1 MIALHANANLF
12 PTAQK
17 SAIEETSHTLYSP
30 KLYLD
35 ERHYWKE
42 DYVITYSIDIDRV
55 ERDLYQLAK
64 FGFNEQDKG
73 IYRQGFTDPDWESRQ
88 WLMDYFEAHGLQVHM
103 DGAGNVC
110 GRLGEP
116 DKPCILIAS
125 HLDSVPA
132 GGIFDGTL
140 GVVAG
145 LECVRVIQEQNIPL
159 AHPIEIIATSEEEGR
174 FGGMLGAQALSGAL
188 TLGWLENA
196 KDPSGEKLTD
206 AMAKYGLDYHKALH
220 AVRTPESIRAF
231 LELHIEQ
238 GPVLEASKKTIGVV
252 EGISGVFKW
261 LIKFIGKA
269 DHAGT
274 APMNL
279 RSDAFMGLADFAHE
293 INRIIDENGS
303 DKSRLTIG
311 RVELKPGYAHTVPGQ
326 AEFTLVGRDMSEDI
340 MKDLSDSCRKA
351 LSAIA
356 RRHRLMFEYEQM
368 SWLEPKA
375 CSQDIMNIIEDTTKE
390 LGYSYQLMPSG
401 AGHDAQFFSDIT
413 PTGMIF
419 IPSVG
424 GVSHA
429 PDEWSHWTDVEK
441 GCNVLLN
448 SLLAVK

>member
-1 MIALHANANLF
+1 MSL
-12 PTAQK
+12 PQVK
-17 SAIEETSHTLYSP
+17 VE
-30 KLYLD
+30 
-35 ERHYWKE
+35 
-42 DYVITYSIDIDRV
+42 RV
-55 ERDLYQLAK
+55 EQELYRLAE
-64 FGFNEQDKG
+64 FGYNAKDRG
-73 IYRQGFTDPDWESRQ
+73 VYRQGFSEADWQARQ
-88 WLMDYFEAHGLQVHM
+88 WLIDLFESHGLETHM

-110 GRLGEP
+110 GRHGPADQPAILLG
-116 DKPCILIAS
+116 S
-125 HLDSVPA
+125 HIDSVPA

-140 GVVAG
+140 GVIAG
-145 LECVRVIQEQNIPL
+145 LECIRVIKEQNIAL
-159 AHPIEIIATSEEEGR
+159 KYPIEVIGTSEEEGR
-174 FGGMLGAQALSGAL
+174 FGGMLGAQALSGTL
-188 TLGWLENA
+188 TLDWLQQA
-196 KDPSGEKLTD
+196 RDPSGEKLTD
-206 AMAKYGLDYHKALH
+206 AMAKCGLDHHQALH
-220 AVRTPESIRAF
+220 AVRTPDSIRAF

-238 GPVLEASKKTIGVV
+238 GPVLEASKNTIGVV

-279 RSDAFMGLADFAHE
+279 RSDAFMGIADFAHE
-293 INRIIDENGS
+293 ISRIIDEDGT

-311 RVELKPGYAHTVPGQ
+311 RVELKPGYAHTVPGE
-326 AEFTLVGRDMSEDI
+326 AEFTLVGRDMSEEV
-340 MKDLSDSCRKA
+340 MEALASSCRKA

-375 CSQDIMNIIEDTTKE
+375 CSADIIDLVESTTQE

-401 AGHDAQFFSDIT
+401 AGHDAQFFTDIT

-429 PDEWSHWTDVEK
+429 PDEWSHWSDVEK

-448 SLLAVK
+448 TILKLQEQ

>member
-1 MIALHANANLF
+1 MSLL
-12 PTAQK
+12 QVK
-17 SAIEETSHTLYSP
+17 VE
-30 KLYLD
+30 
-35 ERHYWKE
+35 
-42 DYVITYSIDIDRV
+42 RV
-55 ERDLYQLAK
+55 EQELYRLAE
-64 FGFNEQDKG
+64 FGYNEKDRG
-73 IYRQGFTDPDWESRQ
+73 VYRQGFSDEDWQARQ
-88 WLMDYFEAHGLQVHM
+88 WVIDLFESHGLETHM

-110 GRLGEP
+110 GRYGP
-116 DKPCILIAS
+116 ADQPAILIGS

-140 GVVAG
+140 GVIAG
-145 LECVRVIQEQNIPL
+145 LECIRIIKEQNIEL
-159 AHPIEIIATSEEEGR
+159 KYPIEVIGTSEEEGR
-174 FGGMLGAQALSGAL
+174 FGGMLGAQALSGTL
-188 TLGWLENA
+188 TLDWLQQA
-196 KDPSGEKLTD
+196 RDPSGEKLID
-206 AMAKYGLDYHKALH
+206 AMAKCGLDHHRALH

-238 GPVLEASKKTIGVV
+238 GPVLEASKNTIGVV

-293 INRIIDENGS
+293 ISRIIDEDGT

-311 RVELKPGYAHTVPGQ
+311 RVELKPGYAHTVPGE
-326 AEFTLVGRDMSEDI
+326 AEFTLVGRDMSEEV
-340 MKDLSDSCRKA
+340 MEALASSCRKA

-375 CSQDIMNIIEDTTKE
+375 CSADIIELVESTTQE

-401 AGHDAQFFSDIT
+401 AGHDAQFFTDIT

-429 PDEWSHWTDVEK
+429 PDEWSHWSDVEK

-448 SLLAVK
+448 TILKLQQQ